1 MKKKIGLLVCM
12 LLGVLSLTAC
22 GAGNT
27 ETEYDEAQIEQVTDF
42 LIGYC
47 AEADEVTLEQWR
59 SMSEFSVNLQ
69 LTEAGLPFDA
79 ESFLSVL
86 DGWQA
91 GVDECGNYIEHGDF
105 EYKTIN
111 GKIEATTRAKFEK
124 RDGTITFMFE
134 SDGKL
139 ESMTV
144 SADMETGEILRKAG
158 LNTVLGMGT
167 VFVVLILIAFI
178 ISLFKFI
185 PRIQAMFSGKTKE
198 SSEDESPKTE
208 ISLPAVS
215 EAASET
221 PDDGELI
228 AVIAAAIAAAEAEK
242 GNSDGFV
249 VRSIRRRPSN
259 KWR

>member
-1 MKKKIGLLVCM
+1 MLVS
-12 LLGVLSLTAC
+12 VLSLTAC

-27 ETEYDEAQIEQVTDF
+27 EAEYDEAQIEQVTDF

-47 AEADEVTLEQWR
+47 AEADEVTLEQWKD
-59 SMSEFSVNLQ
+59 MSEFSVNLQ

-86 DGWQA
+86 NSWQA
-91 GVDECGNYIEHGDF
+91 GVDECGNFIEHGDF
-105 EYKTIN
+105 EYKVTN
-111 GKIEATTRAKFEK
+111 GKTEATAEAKFEK
-124 RDGTITFMFE
+124 RDGTITFLFDSE
-134 SDGKL
+134 GNL

-144 SADMETGEILRKAG
+144 SANMKTGEILKKAG

-167 VFVVLILIAFI
+167 VFSVLILIAFI

-185 PRIQAMFSGKTKE
+185 PRIQAMFSGKPKE
-198 SSEDESPKTE
+198 SPESGHPKPE
-208 ISLPAVS
+208 VLLPAES
-215 EAASET
+215 EETSGAADE
-221 PDDGELI
+221 GEMI

-242 GNSDGFV
+242 GNTDGFV

>member
-1 MKKKIGLLVCM
+1 MLVS
-12 LLGVLSLTAC
+12 VLSLTAC

-27 ETEYDEAQIEQVTDF
+27 EAEYDEAQIEQVTDF

-47 AEADEVTLEQWR
+47 AEADEVTLEQWKG
-59 SMSEFSVNLQ
+59 MSDFSVNLQ

-86 DGWQA
+86 DSWQA
-91 GVDECGNYIEHGDF
+91 GVDECGDYIEHGDF
-105 EYKTIN
+105 DYKVTN
-111 GKIEATTRAKFEK
+111 GKTEAAAKAKFEK
-124 RDGTITFMFE
+124 RDGTITFMFDRE
-134 SDGKL
+134 GNL

-144 SADMETGEILRKAG
+144 SADMETGEILKKAG

-167 VFVVLILIAFI
+167 VFTVLILIAFI

-185 PRIQAMFSGKTKE
+185 PKIQEMFSGKA
-198 SSEDESPKTE
+198 KTE
-208 ISLPAVS
+208 PEIAQPEPDVPLPLETQA
-215 EAASET
+215 EPGAS
-221 PDDGELI
+221 DDGELI
-228 AVIAAAIAAAEAEK
+228 AVIAAAIAAAEAEN
-242 GNSDGFV
+242 GNTDGFV